1 MPKLIT
7 RIFLPLIFIFLAI
20 LTFSFVVQAAE
31 KLPFNTPTPAPL
43 VEYDLPYPGILPDHP
58 LYFLKLIRDKILIL
72 SARNLTKK
80 SELYLLFADKHLSM
94 GQLLRE
100 KGNLDLSTTTFAK
113 GEKYLLQAAIQE
125 VKLKNQ
131 NNLLV
136 GEANKFDLA
145 SRKHEEILG
154 KIIDATSDKII
165 NQRLV
170 ETLGIT
176 HQAIQQI
183 ALLK

>member
-94 GQLLRE
+94 GQLLRG

-113 GEKYLLQAAIQE
+113 G
-125 VKLKNQ
+125 
-131 NNLLV
+131 
-136 GEANKFDLA
+136 
-145 SRKHEEILG
+145 
-154 KIIDATSDKII
+154 
-165 NQRLV
+165 
-170 ETLGIT
+170 
-176 HQAIQQI
+176 
-183 ALLK
+183 